1 MLAISALSRQQWKIL
16 IKILP
21 FSNAMRHEIQ
31 SALESLINRSN
42 SVVTIILDYSSS
54 LAIIFKRFQN
64 LLFTVIITCLFYIRY
79 FFLPTLEIK
88 LRLPQLYRLNLLE
101 FQNLSSTFK
110 RSTLIRLTFHF
121 FLKKGLRA
129 NCNKLLV
136 LKVLKATWTSAR
148 GKSFFPE
155 KYSYWKVVKLDDPQT
170 ITVSLCRV
178 MHSE

>member
-1 MLAISALSRQQWKIL
+1 
-16 IKILP
+16 
-21 FSNAMRHEIQ
+21 MRHEIQ

-64 LLFTVIITCLFYIRY
+64 LLFTVIITRLFYIRY
-79 FFLPTLEIK
+79 FFFFLPTLETK

-136 LKVLKATWTSAR
+136 SKALKVTWTSAR

>member
-1 MLAISALSRQQWKIL
+1 
-16 IKILP
+16 
-21 FSNAMRHEIQ
+21 MRHEIQ

-54 LAIIFKRFQN
+54 LRIIFKRFQN
-64 LLFTVIITCLFYIRY
+64 LLFTVIIIRLFYIRY
-79 FFLPTLEIK
+79 FLLPTLEIK
-88 LRLPQLYRLNLLE
+88 LRLPQLCRLNLLE

-136 LKVLKATWTSAR
+136 LKVLKAT
-148 GKSFFPE
+148 
-155 KYSYWKVVKLDDPQT
+155 
-170 ITVSLCRV
+170 
-178 MHSE
+178 